1 MKSTVNTRL
10 IETVN
15 ELRAWRSQFA
25 ERFGAGKG
33 RLGFVPTMGALHP
46 GHMSL
51 VEAALKECDHVI
63 VSIFV
68 NPLQFG
74 QGEDFNRYPR
84 PFEKDMEFCR
94 AAGVH
99 TVFHPSIEQMYP
111 QGQEGLTRVVPPRH
125 LIRHL
130 CGAFRP
136 GHFEGVATVVCK
148 LFGMVKPHR
157 AYFGEK
163 DYQQLVVIRQMV
175 RDLNLPVTI
184 VPAPTYR
191 EPDGLAMSSRNVYLD
206 QGQRRLAPELH
217 KALCFVADQASSGQ
231 MSLSEALAGGRD
243 KIAALPGVTLQYLE
257 ACNPV
262 SLEPLVSFARPMV
275 ILGAAK
281 FGEVRLIDNV
291 IVG

>member
-1 MKSTVNTRL
+1 
-10 IETVN
+10 
-15 ELRAWRSQFA
+15 
-25 ERFGAGKG
+25 
-33 RLGFVPTMGALHP
+33 
-46 GHMSL
+46 MSL
-51 VEAALKECDHVI
+51 VEAALEECDQVI

-94 AAGVH
+94 EAGVH
-99 TVFHPSIEQMYP
+99 AVFHPGVDQMYP
-111 QGQEGLTRVVPPRH
+111 QGQEGLTRVVVPRH

-148 LFGMVKPHR
+148 LFGMVQPHR

-175 RDLNLPVTI
+175 TDLNLPVTI
-184 VPAPTYR
+184 VPVPTYR

-206 QGQRRLAPELH
+206 QDQRRLAPELH
-217 KALCFVADQASSGQ
+217 KVLCFVEDKAGSGK
-231 MSLSEALAGGRD
+231 MSLFEALAAGREMV
-243 KIAALPGVTLQYLE
+243 AGLPGVTLQYLE
-257 ACNPV
+257 ACDPV
-262 SLEPLVSFARPMV
+262 SLEPLVSAGRPMV
-275 ILGAAK
+275 ILAAAK
-281 FGEVRLIDNV
+281 FGDIRLIDNV
-291 IVG
+291 IVR